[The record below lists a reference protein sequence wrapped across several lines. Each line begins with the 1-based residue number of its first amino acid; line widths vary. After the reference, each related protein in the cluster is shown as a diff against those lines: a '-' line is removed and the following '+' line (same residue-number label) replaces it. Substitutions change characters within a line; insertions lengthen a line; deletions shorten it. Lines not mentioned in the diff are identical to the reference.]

1 MDCGESMYIV
11 TPKYVLCIPRKKMS
25 YATYMN
31 GKISSYKMKPYDYGH
46 TWYEILTGSGT
57 INGDMEEYE

>member
-11 TPKYVLCIPRKKMS
+11 TPKYVLYIPRKKMS

-46 TWYEILTGSGT
+46 TWYLER
-57 INGDMEEYE
+57 N